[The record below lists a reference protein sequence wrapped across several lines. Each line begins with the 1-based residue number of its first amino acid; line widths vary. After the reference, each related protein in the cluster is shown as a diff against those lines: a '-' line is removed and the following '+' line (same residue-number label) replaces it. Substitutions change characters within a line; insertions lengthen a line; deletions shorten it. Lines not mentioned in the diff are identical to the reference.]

1 MRSFRTLIPLS
12 VILVLGAG
20 VACKKPAPAP
30 EPVKPVEA
38 VAPTPAAENNT
49 AERDAADAARRK
61 AEAEA
66 EAARKAAAE
75 AEKAAAFKRAAEAA
89 LLDINY
95 DYDKSDIREM
105 DKAKLQAIADFL
117 KAYPDVKLQ
126 LAGNCDERGTVEYN
140 LALGERRAHA
150 AQSYLVGLGV
160 DAARL
165 TTISYGKEKPKAQG
179 HDEES
184 WLINRNCQFSMQ

>member
-126 LAGNCDERGTVEYN
+126 LAGR
-140 LALGERRAHA
+140 APRPRRAELPGRPGRRRSAPDHHKLRQGEAEGPGARRGKLADQPQLPVQHA
-150 AQSYLVGLGV
+150 VAVTFG
-160 DAARL
+160 
-165 TTISYGKEKPKAQG
+165 
-179 HDEES
+179 
-184 WLINRNCQFSMQ
+184 